1 MAEPIVKVPD
11 FHPAVAAGM
20 REDIAAWKTDKGSG
34 DTDMEFTSWLRAT
47 RPQRYQVY
55 LKLTGAGK

>member
-1 MAEPIVKVPD
+1 MAAVITVPE

-20 REDIAAWKTDKGSG
+20 REDIAAYKTDRGSG
-34 DTDMEFTSWLRAT
+34 ETDMDFSNWLRT
-47 RPQRYQVY
+47 QRPERYRVF